1 MFGYNGKVIL
11 FVKSDILKRKKPHS
25 HTFCYSILLQLFYF
39 LINLLLWLLL
49 DRGKVVSEAS
59 GKVLF
64 FDLDGGLQN
73 CSCTVSLSY
82 EFIIVLFCNCLMLT
96 KIFIKETMK
105 FLE

>member
-1 MFGYNGKVIL
+1 M
-11 FVKSDILKRKKPHS
+11 
-25 HTFCYSILLQLFYF
+25 
-39 LINLLLWLLL
+39 
-49 DRGKVVSEAS
+49 SEAS

-82 EFIIVLFCNCLMLT
+82 EFVIVLFCNCLMLT